1 FRRISVTDITFQFKS
16 GFHIFVSTNAVSVYT
31 TSVPVILGLISGPI
45 AVGYFVAADKL
56 RTALQGLITPISQAV
71 YPRIIYLIRN
81 NKEQSILFVKRLFI
95 IQAVLTL
102 FITAILILV
111 APFIV
116 RQLYGVSYSNSILI
130 LQILAPTIFFTGIS
144 NVLGTQVLLTHGYN
158 KIFARIVII
167 AALTSLIIIFPLVLM
182 YSEIG
187 AAISIV
193 ITEIIVA
200 LLMMIAIT
208 RLNINPFRR
217 IE

>member
-1 FRRISVTDITFQFKS
+1 
-16 GFHIFVSTNAVSVYT
+16 
-31 TSVPVILGLISGPI
+31 
-45 AVGYFVAADKL
+45 
-56 RTALQGLITPISQAV
+56 
-71 YPRIIYLIRN
+71 
-81 NKEQSILFVKRLFI
+81 KEQSILFVKRLFI